1 MSLKG
6 KSLLDTQALSNTQID
21 DLFLLADRI
30 RTEGWSVVHTSD
42 PKLIS
47 LVFLEPSTRTTSSFE
62 AAALRSGHRVMNLNG
77 SFNSTAKGET
87 LLDTLLTLKAM
98 RPDILIVRHG
108 TNESL
113 KNIDRQLNI
122 PMINAGEGVSG
133 HPTQALLDAYTIRQ
147 SCGTISG
154 QRILFVG
161 DVKHSRVAS
170 SGCELLEK
178 LGAQTAVCGPD
189 EWSTGSQKFGS
200 LEEGLRWATVC
211 VTLRI
216 QRERQPDSAKMPGAE
231 ADFISKYQLNK
242 ESMRW
247 LSKDAIIMH
256 PGPFNRGVE
265 ITEDVLVDSRCRI
278 WQQVENGVYVRGAL
292 LARILG
298 VVG

>member
-30 RTEGWSVVHTSD
+30 RTEGWNIVRTST

-62 AAALRSGHRVMNLNG
+62 AAALRSGHQVMSLNG
-77 SFNSTAKGET
+77 SFSSTTKGET
-87 LLDTLLTLKAM
+87 LLDTLLTLSAM
-98 RPDILIVRHG
+98 KPDVLIVRHG

-113 KNIDRQLNI
+113 KNIDRQLNV
-122 PMINAGEGVSG
+122 PVINAGEGVSG

-147 SCGTISG
+147 SCGAISD

-161 DVKHSRVAS
+161 DVKHSRVAT
-170 SGCELLEK
+170 SGCELFES

-189 EWSTGSQKFGS
+189 EWSTGLKKISS

-211 VTLRI
+211 MTLRI
-216 QRERQPDSAKMPGAE
+216 QRERQPDSAKTSRAE

-242 ESMRW
+242 ESMKW
-247 LSKDAIIMH
+247 LTKNAIIMH

-265 ITEDVLVDSRCRI
+265 ITEDVLSDSRCRI

-292 LARILG
+292 LAQILG
-298 VVG
+298 AVG